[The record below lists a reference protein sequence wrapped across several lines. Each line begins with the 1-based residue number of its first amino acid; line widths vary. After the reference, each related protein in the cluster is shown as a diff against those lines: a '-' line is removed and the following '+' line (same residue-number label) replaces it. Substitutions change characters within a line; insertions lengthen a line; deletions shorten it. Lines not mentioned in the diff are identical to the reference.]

1 MNTPLH
7 TDLGATLERSRSGLR
22 ESHRRSIMRLLFAVT
37 GSALVMFAC
46 LQILN
51 GFWWVGG
58 GELAAAATLFFGVWR
73 LSTTLHLQRWIYA
86 YLVALFSFFMVI
98 MLLPEASV
106 SAFVWVL
113 MIPVLAY
120 LLLGKREGML
130 LSLPFMLLGGVIYY
144 VHLGD
149 VGSPRVM
156 IDLLNMVLCGILMLA
171 FIHVYEVWREE
182 AEQRLVDM
190 AETDALTGLANRSK
204 FQGIL
209 NRTIAES
216 GRSGTEFALV
226 IMDIDHFKVVNDT
239 LGHDAGDQ
247 VLKSIGQRLTER
259 LRATD
264 SVGRL
269 GGEEFG
275 LILRDVKPAVAFELM
290 DELRQRIAERDL
302 TYGEAHIR
310 VTASFGIAQWP
321 ADGRDARTLFCMAD
335 RGLYS
340 GKRSGRNCIARPDGV
355 AHRRPVEILSGRAS

>member
-37 GSALVMFAC
+37 GSSLVVFAC
-46 LQILN
+46 LQVLN
-51 GFWWVGG
+51 GYWWVGAM
-58 GELAAAATLFFGVWR
+58 ELFASALLFFGVGR
-73 LSTTLHLQRWIYA
+73 LRATPHLQHWTYA
-86 YLVALFSFFMVI
+86 YLITLFSFFMII
-98 MLLPEASV
+98 MLLPQASV

-130 LSLPFMLLGGVIYY
+130 LSVPFMLLGGVVYY
-144 VHLGD
+144 LHLGR
-149 VGSPRVM
+149 VGSPEM
-156 IDLLNMVLCGILMLA
+156 LIDLLNMMLCGVLMLA
-171 FIHVYEVWREE
+171 FIHVYEIWREE

-216 GRSGTEFALV
+216 ARSGTEFALV

-247 VLKSIGQRLTER
+247 VLKSIGRRLTER
-259 LRATD
+259 LRTTD

-302 TYGEAHIR
+302 TYGEVHIR

-321 ADGRDARTLFCMAD
+321 ADGRDVQTLFCMAD

-340 GKRSGRNCIARPDGV
+340 GKRSGRNCVARPDGV
-355 AHRRPVEILSGRAS
+355 ASQIPREILSGRAS